1 VPSKPE
7 LRREIK
13 TRLASLPPGS
23 FAEEGLRAAAVLA
36 DHPLWGEYATL
47 LLFLSLKDEID
58 TAPLLAAA
66 LEAGKKV
73 FAPRIEGEAL
83 AFYRIFSAAGPWA
96 KGPLGV
102 REPASP
108 ARLSPGD
115 FPALIVV
122 PGLGFD
128 RRGNRLGRGKGY
140 YDRFLAALDREGH
153 PAKTLGLCLA
163 AQVLPEIPM
172 ESRDR
177 QMDLLCTASGITVP
191 VKEGERLGSES

>member
-1 VPSKPE
+1 V
-7 LRREIK
+7 
-13 TRLASLPPGS
+13 
-23 FAEEGLRAAAVLA
+23 EEGLRAAAVLT

-47 LLFLSLKDEID
+47 LLFLSLKDEIN

-66 LEAGKKV
+66 LGAGKKV
-73 FAPRIEGEAL
+73 FAPRIAGEAL
-83 AFYRIFSAAGPWA
+83 AFYRVFSAAGPWA

-102 REPASP
+102 REPALSRGADDGSGLRDAAPLGRTVPAPP
-108 ARLSPGD
+108 ARLSPAD

-140 YDRFLAALDREGH
+140 YDRFLAALDKQGRRF
-153 PAKTLGLCLA
+153 TSIGLCLE
-163 AQVLPEIPM
+163 AQVLPEIPT

-177 QMDLLCTASGITVP
+177 QMDLLCTAAGIKYP
-191 VKEGERLGSES
+191 GADL